1 MLRLGPNRR
10 SPATADG
17 ARVVLG
23 GQSGRVLDFEVDS
36 ERFSYVSSCLI
47 PRRQFTSRVCVFQV
61 SGKPK
66 DLSAKASFFCSSGN
80 LVAKSEFFRA

>member
-23 GQSGRVLDFEVDS
+23 GQTGRVLDFEVDS

-47 PRRQFTSRVCVFQV
+47 PINQITSPVCFFQV
-61 SGKPK
+61 SSKPQ
-66 DLSAKASFFCSSGN
+66 DLPAKAPFFG
-80 LVAKSEFFRA
+80 LQGI